1 MGEYLSPGVY
11 MEEVSTGAKP
21 LEAVSTSTAGF
32 VIRTEKGKLNIPTF
46 VTSWKQF
53 ERQFGRYWNNAYGA
67 YSIYSFFENGGRRAY
82 IVRICG
88 TGSAKAISSSVVSSD
103 ATPVSLFRVR
113 AASEG
118 TWANT
123 ITVIFS
129 RNVLSTSS
137 NPLFNI
143 TIKDKDNI
151 IVEDFSELS
160 PRTNHK
166 RYVVDIINDAS
177 TYIEIVNSQN
187 VLGSDCTTT
196 TLNPAFGANDA
207 PRSYSMSGGSDG
219 SKEGANL
226 QSATIGN
233 PANRTGIYAFDAI
246 DDINILLCP
255 EMAGNDAVIAAMQ
268 SYCSNRKDLV
278 AIIDPPFGNSPTA
291 IRNWRMALA
300 TSTSYGILYYPWIKV
315 RDPLSRGQ
323 NPVKLI
329 PPSGAMA
336 GIYAR
341 TDNTRGVHK
350 APAGL
355 EANVFGALSVAYNV
369 SRGEQDILNPV
380 GINCIRA
387 FPGTGVISWGARTL
401 SSDSEW
407 RYVNVRRW
415 FVYAEETILKGIQWS
430 VFEPNDES
438 TWRRLRI
445 NISAFLYSEWRAGA
459 LVGGSPAEAFFV
471 TCDSTTNPQV
481 TIDQGKLFVEI
492 GCAISKPGEFIIVR
506 IGQWD
511 GGRLINEL
519 GI

>member
-11 MEEVSTGAKP
+11 IEEVSTGAKP

-32 VIRTEKGKLNIPTF
+32 VIRTKKGKPDTPAF

-53 ERQFGRYWNNAYGA
+53 EREFGGHWNDAYGA
-67 YSIYSFFENGGRRAY
+67 YSVYSFFENGGRRAY
-82 IVRICG
+82 VVRICG
-88 TGSAKAISSSVVSSD
+88 SGAAAAISSWVTSSD
-103 ATPVSLFRVR
+103 ATPVNLFKIQ
-113 AASEG
+113 AASVG
-118 TWANT
+118 AWANT
-123 ITVIFS
+123 ITVVLS
-129 RNVLSTSS
+129 KNALSTSA
-137 NPLFNI
+137 NPLFDI
-143 TIKDKDNI
+143 TIKDENNVV
-151 IVEDFSELS
+151 VESFIELS
-160 PRTNHK
+160 PRTNNK
-166 RYVVDIINDAS
+166 RYVINIVNGAS
-177 TYIEIVNSQN
+177 TYIEIVESA
-187 VLGSDCTTT
+187 CTATT
-196 TLNPAFGANDA
+196 NNPAFEANDA
-207 PRSYSMSGGSDG
+207 KSYSLSGGSDG
-219 SKEGANL
+219 SKDSTAL
-226 QSATIGN
+226 QSAIIGDS
-233 PANRTGIYAFDAI
+233 AKRTGIYAFDAI
-246 DDINILLCP
+246 DDINILVCP
-255 EMAGNDAVIAAMQ
+255 ELAGNTAIIAAMQ

-278 AIIDPPFGNSPTA
+278 AIVDSEYGKKPTE
-291 IRNWRMALA
+291 IRDWRMNLP
-300 TSTSYGILYYPWIKV
+300 TSTSYGILYYPWIQV

-323 NPVKLI
+323 NPTKFV

-336 GIYAR
+336 GVYAR

-355 EANVFGALSVAYNV
+355 EANVFGALGVAYNV

-415 FVYAEETILKGIQWS
+415 FVYAEETILKGIQWA
-430 VFEPNDES
+430 VFEPNDED

-459 LVGGSPAEAFFV
+459 LVGNTPAEAFFV
-471 TCDSTTNPQV
+471 TCDATTNPQV

-511 GGRLINEL
+511 GGRLIAEL
-519 GI
+519 GA